1 MSRRVRFL
9 LLTLW
14 GIAVAAFVPLALWG
28 AVAAFRWI
36 ATGGDYVSSSNAV
49 VSGDLV
55 AVGSVNA
62 GRVSELRVAP
72 GSIVRRGE
80 LLASVELP
88 TAVRTT
94 ANGTPVM
101 AFLGSKDQEVEVASP
116 IDGVVATVAVAAGS
130 AVTAGQTIARL
141 IDPQRLSVTAYIGE
155 KDVTRIHPGQPVEVE
170 LIALDRT
177 LPGDVIAVVP
187 ATSAATAPAATS
199 AAGRNDA
206 APTHLFPVHIR
217 VDLADNPQL
226 MGSSAKVRIRVK

>member
-14 GIAVAAFVPLALWG
+14 GITVAALVPLTLWG
-28 AVAAFRWI
+28 AVAGFQWI
-36 ATGGDYVSSSNAV
+36 ATGGNYVSSSNAV

-62 GRVSELRVAP
+62 GRVSDLRVSP
-72 GSIVRRGE
+72 GAVVRRGE
-80 LLASVELP
+80 VLASIELP

-116 IDGVVATVAVAAGS
+116 IEGVVATLSVASGS

-141 IDPQRLSVTAYIGE
+141 IDPQHLSVVAYIDE
-155 KDVTRIHPGQPVEVE
+155 KDVTRVRPGQQVEVE
-170 LIALDRT
+170 LTALDRT
-177 LPGDVIAVVP
+177 LRGDVIAVIP
-187 ATSAATAPAATS
+187 ATSAATTPGAG
-199 AAGRNDA
+199 AAGAA